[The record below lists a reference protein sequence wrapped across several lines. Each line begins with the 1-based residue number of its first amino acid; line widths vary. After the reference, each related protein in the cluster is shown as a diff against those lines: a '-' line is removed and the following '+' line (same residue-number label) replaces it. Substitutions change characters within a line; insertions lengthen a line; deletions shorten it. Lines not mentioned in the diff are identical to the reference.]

1 LFAIF
6 QIKGGSHPVSDNEQ
20 TNIYAIPASYTD
32 SGKLFGGMLEVRN
45 TIEAMYRVRGGLL
58 VMVKDANLSS
68 AEQEKIVSQISG
80 RFTML

>member
-1 LFAIF
+1 M
-6 QIKGGSHPVSDNEQ
+6 SDNEQ